1 MCSGSIEPVYVL
13 KALIDGMD
21 GVLIGGC
28 HLGDCHYHNGNYK
41 AMRRIEIL
49 KTIVRQTGLDE
60 NRVWLRWISASEG
73 GLFRETVDQFVAELK
88 AKGPSLTRQP
98 WSIWQE
104 TFGQWKPRAFDLP
117 EH

>member
-73 GLFRETVDQFVAELK
+73 
-88 AKGPSLTRQP
+88 AKPHTAALEHLAGNVRSM
-98 WSIWQE
+98 E
-104 TFGQWKPRAFDLP
+104 APRIRFA
-117 EH
+117 